1 MSLKAAYEAELK
13 RREDSEAAASAPRED
28 GLRRLRDF
36 HQALMADADFFEE
49 LNAEVELFEDELR
62 IDPGNIM
69 ITVRPAQTGFRV
81 VYEVKRPD
89 DYAEVEVP
97 GIDTAEQLEA
107 AIARLMVEH
116 R

>member
-1 MSLKAAYEAELK
+1 MSIRAAYEAELQ
-13 RREDSEAAASAPRED
+13 RREEADAAASAATDEGRQ
-28 GLRRLRDF
+28 RLREA
-36 HQALMADADFFEE
+36 HELLMAERAFFEE

-62 IDPGNIM
+62 IDPGKIM
-69 ITVRPAQTGFRV
+69 IVVRAASRGFRV

-97 GIDTAEQLEA
+97 GVDTPEQLVS